1 MKTYGLYSMRSL
13 NFYFSKFWNIF
24 THFPEGAMR
33 WLKRETFTISFIFF
47 RSNMQYNFREN
58 YSPFPLS
65 SKFYG
70 FCFIKLLFIFIFQR
84 TLYNLLG
91 KNLFIPIPDSFLS
104 LILYVTLSL
113 CFLSFRF
120 FFFCFII
127 VFFLFYFL

>member
-1 MKTYGLYSMRSL
+1 
-13 NFYFSKFWNIF
+13 
-24 THFPEGAMR
+24 MR

-113 CFLSFRF
+113 RFLSFRF